1 MPLSL
6 HKILEP
12 MNLTSQL
19 QNELKTAFNEL
30 FSVTIEPTSIKIE
43 RTRREFDGDFT
54 INVFPFLKQTKKSPQ
69 DTARILGEWLLKNS
83 SLISEFS
90 VLKGF
95 LNINIEPSV
104 WHHFMQNSLTT
115 QTIAITPNPN
125 PQKIVLEYSSPNTNK
140 PLHLGHIRNNLLGHA
155 IAEILKAVGHSVIKV
170 NLVND
175 RGIHICKSML
185 AWQKWGNGITPEKAG
200 KKGDK
205 LVGDF
210 YVLFDKKYKEEI
222 ASLMSSGLS
231 EKEAEQ
237 QSTLMQ
243 EARTM
248 LTEWEQEKPD
258 VVELWKMMNNW
269 VYDGFEVTYRDLG
282 ITFDKIYYESQT
294 YKTGKTL
301 IEEGVKNGVFIKKE
315 DGSVW
320 ADLTQEGLDEK
331 LLLRADGTSVYITQ
345 DIGTFYIRNNDYN
358 ANAYLYVVGNEQQY
372 HFQVLTRL
380 LNKINL
386 NGDRIKHISYGMVN
400 LPHGKMK
407 SREGTVVDADEL
419 IADMIAQAGEK
430 SEALGKL
437 SHLTD
442 TEKQTIYE
450 AIGLGALKYFILK
463 VDARKDMLFNPEES
477 IDFEGNTAPFIQ
489 YTYTRINS
497 LFRKIESDDWK
508 TPLTNTPDFNKSE
521 LDLLKDCYEFSKAVN
536 EAARTFNPAGIAN
549 YAYNLAK
556 NYNKYYQEYK
566 ILKTENPDTKHMRLQ
581 LSQLV
586 VITLHKAMT
595 LLGIKL
601 PTRM

>member
-1 MPLSL
+1 
-6 HKILEP
+6 

-19 QNELKTAFNEL
+19 QNELKAAFNEL
-30 FSVTIEPTSIKIE
+30 FSIAIDPISIKIE

-69 DTARILGEWLLKNS
+69 DTAQVLGEWLLKNS
-83 SLISEFS
+83 SLISNFS

-95 LNINIEPSV
+95 LNINIKPSI

-115 QTIAITPNPN
+115 QTIAITPSSN

-155 IAEILKAVGHSVIKV
+155 IAEILKAIGHSVIKV

-185 AWQKWGNGITPEKAG
+185 AWKKWGNGITPEKAG

-222 ASLMSSGLS
+222 ASLMTSGLS

-269 VYDGFEVTYRDLG
+269 VYDGFEVTYKNLG

-301 IEEGVKNGVFIKKE
+301 IEKGVKNGVFIKKE
-315 DGSVW
+315 DSSVW

-358 ANAYLYVVGNEQQY
+358 ADIYLYVVGNEQQY
-372 HFQVLTRL
+372 HFQVLTLL

-419 IADMIAQAGEK
+419 IADMIVQAKKK

-437 SHLTD
+437 SHLTN

-450 AIGLGALKYFILK
+450 TIGLGALKYFILK
-463 VDARKDMLFNPEES
+463 VGARKDMLFNPEES

-497 LFRKIESDDWK
+497 LLKKNKSKDWEK
-508 TPLTNTPDFNKSE
+508 PLPNIPNFNKQE
-521 LDLLKDCYEFSKAVN
+521 LNLIKDCYELSKTIH
-536 EAARTFNPAGIAN
+536 EAARTFNPAIIAN
-549 YAYNLAK
+549 YTYNLAK
-556 NYNKYYQEYK
+556 NYNKFYQGYK
-566 ILKTENPDTKHMRLQ
+566 ILIEEDNSVKYMRLQ
-581 LSQLV
+581 LSKLV
-586 VITLHKAMT
+586 ALTLYQAMNI
-595 LLGIKL
+595 LGIKL
-601 PTRM
+601 PKKM

>member
-1 MPLSL
+1 
-6 HKILEP
+6 
-12 MNLTSQL
+12 
-19 QNELKTAFNEL
+19 
-30 FSVTIEPTSIKIE
+30 
-43 RTRREFDGDFT
+43 
-54 INVFPFLKQTKKSPQ
+54 
-69 DTARILGEWLLKNS
+69 
-83 SLISEFS
+83 
-90 VLKGF
+90 
-95 LNINIEPSV
+95 
-104 WHHFMQNSLTT
+104 
-115 QTIAITPNPN
+115 
-125 PQKIVLEYSSPNTNK
+125 
-140 PLHLGHIRNNLLGHA
+140 
-155 IAEILKAVGHSVIKV
+155 
-170 NLVND
+170 
-175 RGIHICKSML
+175 
-185 AWQKWGNGITPEKAG
+185 
-200 KKGDK
+200 
-205 LVGDF
+205 
-210 YVLFDKKYKEEI
+210 
-222 ASLMSSGLS
+222 
-231 EKEAEQ
+231 
-237 QSTLMQ
+237 
-243 EARTM
+243 
-248 LTEWEQEKPD
+248 
-258 VVELWKMMNNW
+258 MMNNW